1 MMQTKTPP
9 LQRSFLMVCMDAVLM
24 TMMVCPDALIETFCW
39 TFSAPW
45 PSVVTYFIN
54 FYHMFILYSYCHIH
68 FIDIIFILV
77 VHSFSHIYIY
87 IYIYLKWISLIIK
100 LSVSRCHVVIVFLPF
115 ERLCKVEVRDPQR
128 SPGDGRRFCKS
139 FGQLGTIG
147 TGRSRCPQSSA
158 PVVPCYALLSLG
170 WVQSL

>member
-24 TMMVCPDALIETFCW
+24 TMMVCPDALIETLCW

-45 PSVVTYFIN
+45 PSVVTYILYYFI
-54 FYHMFILYSYCHIH
+54 MFILYSYCHIH
-68 FIDIIFILV
+68 FIDIILV
-77 VHSFSHIYIY
+77 VHSIHFHIYIL
-87 IYIYLKWISLIIK
+87 YIYLKRISLIIK

-115 ERLCKVEVRDPQR
+115 ESLCKVEVRDPQR

-139 FGQLGTIG
+139 FGQFGTIG